1 MSPPAFFAFMQT
13 DSLLLGKVYS
23 AYEDLIV
30 CFKLQADWKKIRK
43 AALWKREKV
52 LGNVRNYMLLVVH
65 TLRSKDH
72 RQVHTVEQ
80 SCSGTGVLPVPST
93 QKTVRLSQSHEI
105 VIKLHVFF
113 RQWCTVVICF
123 LVFELL
129 WVVFSQ
135 FSLQPQRFLCFLHES
150 CSFLLASLRRKW
162 SVCSLL
168 EN

>member
-1 MSPPAFFAFMQT
+1 MRWQFDEPSCFF
-13 DSLLLGKVYS
+13 LLSCK
-23 AYEDLIV
+23 LIACSWERSTV
-30 CFKLQADWKKIRK
+30 LMRILLFALSYKLTEKKIRK

-52 LGNVRNYMLLVVH
+52 LGNVRNYMLLVAH

-80 SCSGTGVLPVPST
+80 SCSGTSVLPVPRT

-123 LVFELL
+123 LVFEPL
-129 WVVFSQ
+129 WVALSQ
-135 FSLQPQRFLCFLHES
+135 FSLQPQR
-150 CSFLLASLRRKW
+150 
-162 SVCSLL
+162 
-168 EN
+168 